1 MDLQMRPAE
10 LEDAAFLVPLV
21 NEADGG
27 TPFHIWSSLGL
38 PGADPWEV
46 GLRRVQSDDTPV
58 SWRMAW
64 IAEAGG
70 QRVGA
75 VIVHQLAETPEQL
88 EATIMSPL

>member
-1 MDLQMRPAE
+1 MEERHSTSGHLSVCRA
-10 LEDAAFLVPLV
+10 
-21 NEADGG
+21 
-27 TPFHIWSSLGL
+27 H
-38 PGADPWEV
+38 PWEV